1 MISRI
6 KQILRE
12 IIDFGLLL
20 IAIAIILEVLFG
32 PSSPFLGKN
41 ITQNLVS
48 LINQLGSEGVVG
60 IISVAI
66 IIYLWN
72 RLQTVSYT
80 HLTLPTN
87 RCV

>member
-41 ITQNLVS
+41 ITQNSVG

-72 RLQTVSYT
+72 RLQK
-80 HLTLPTN
+80 
-87 RCV
+87 

>member
-41 ITQNLVS
+41 INQNLVG

-72 RLQTVSYT
+72 RLQK
-80 HLTLPTN
+80 
-87 RCV
+87 

>member
-41 ITQNLVS
+41 ITQILVG

-72 RLQTVSYT
+72 RLQK
-80 HLTLPTN
+80 
-87 RCV
+87 

>member
-41 ITQNLVS
+41 ITQTLVG

-72 RLQTVSYT
+72 RLQK
-80 HLTLPTN
+80 
-87 RCV
+87 

>member
-1 MISRI
+1 M
-6 KQILRE
+6 RE

-32 PSSPFLGKN
+32 PSTPFLGEN
-41 ITQNLVS
+41 IIDNLVQ
-48 LINQLGSEGVVG
+48 LINELGSEGVVG

-72 RLQTVSYT
+72 RLK
-80 HLTLPTN
+80 
-87 RCV
+87 R

>member
-32 PSSPFLGKN
+32 PFLGKN
-41 ITQNLVS
+41 ITQNLVG

-72 RLQTVSYT
+72 RLQK
-80 HLTLPTN
+80 
-87 RCV
+87 

>member
-32 PSSPFLGKN
+32 PSSPFLGNN
-41 ITQNLVS
+41 IIQNLVG

-72 RLQTVSYT
+72 RLQK
-80 HLTLPTN
+80 
-87 RCV
+87 

>member
-1 MISRI
+1 LGEEFRGNMLSRI
-6 KQILRE
+6 KQIMRE

-32 PSSPFLGKN
+32 PSTPFLGEN
-41 ITQNLVS
+41 IIDNLVQ
-48 LINQLGSEGVVG
+48 LINELGSEGVVG

-72 RLQTVSYT
+72 RLK
-80 HLTLPTN
+80 
-87 RCV
+87 R

>member
-32 PSSPFLGKN
+32 PASPFLGKN
-41 ITQNLVS
+41 ITQNLVG

-72 RLQTVSYT
+72 RLQK
-80 HLTLPTN
+80 
-87 RCV
+87 

>member
-32 PSSPFLGKN
+32 PSSPFLGKD
-41 ITQNLVS
+41 ITDNLVG
-48 LINQLGSEGVVG
+48 LFNRLGSEGVVG

-72 RLQTVSYT
+72 RLQK
-80 HLTLPTN
+80 
-87 RCV
+87 

>member
-32 PSSPFLGKN
+32 PSSPFLGQN
-41 ITQNLVS
+41 ITQNLVG

-72 RLQTVSYT
+72 RLQK
-80 HLTLPTN
+80 
-87 RCV
+87 

>member
-41 ITQNLVS
+41 ITGNIVDLV
-48 LINQLGSEGVVG
+48 NRLGSEGVVEL
-60 IISVAI
+60 
-66 IIYLWN
+66 YQL
-72 RLQTVSYT
+72 RL
-80 HLTLPTN
+80 
-87 RCV
+87 

>member
-41 ITQNLVS
+41 ITANIVDLV
-48 LINQLGSEGVVG
+48 NRLGSEGVVG

-66 IIYLWN
+66 VIYLWN
-72 RLQTVSYT
+72 RV
-80 HLTLPTN
+80 N
-87 RCV
+87 K